1 MNSDEA
7 LRQEDAAAQRRFDA
21 DERAAK
27 EAHAIVC
34 RLAADPNLDPAMAN
48 ALARAAGRG
57 LSRRFEEAA
66 VPSAFGEIL

>member
-7 LRQEDAAAQRRFDA
+7 LRQQDAAAQRRFDA

-34 RLAADPNLDPAMAN
+34 RLAADPNIDPAMAN

-57 LSRRFEEAA
+57 LSRRFEEA
-66 VPSAFGEIL
+66 VPSAFMGL